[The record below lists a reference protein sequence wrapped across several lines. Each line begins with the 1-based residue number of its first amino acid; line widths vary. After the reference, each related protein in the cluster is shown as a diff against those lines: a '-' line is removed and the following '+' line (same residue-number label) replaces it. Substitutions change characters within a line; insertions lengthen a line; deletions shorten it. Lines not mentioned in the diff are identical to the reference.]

1 MDLRHLRYFL
11 AVAEEQHFGRAA
23 QRLHVVQPALSMQIR
38 ALERELGGPLFV
50 RTSRRVELTDA
61 GVLLRE
67 EAERL
72 LAQAD
77 NAESR
82 VRNAVRGG
90 MGRIRVGFSGN
101 AVFTGRIMN
110 DVRAFQAAR
119 PSVRLSLYEMA
130 SQAQVA
136 AILGGQLDVGYG
148 PAPERLDDR
157 LTSIKVGEW
166 PFIAALSKQ
175 HRLAAEAA
183 LTPELMAEEPLIA
196 YTADGARE
204 GIPAALR
211 SVLGCEPC
219 TIHHATNTLSI
230 LALAAAGLGLALVP
244 ATFATVAIPN
254 LIYKEIVGLEIHSDL
269 FFFSRSFE
277 TANAVRAFIGMAR
290 NDADCDRQG
299 QPKKLCQKAQ
309 PMA

>member
-61 GVLLRE
+61 GMLLRE

-82 VRNAVRGG
+82 VRNTIRGG
-90 MGRIRVGFSGN
+90 TGRVRVGFSGN

-110 DVRAFQAAR
+110 DVRAFQSAR
-119 PSVRLSLYEMA
+119 PNVRLNLYEMA

-136 AILGGQLDVGYG
+136 AILNGQLDVGYG

-157 LTSIKVGEW
+157 LTSVKVGEW
-166 PFIAALSKQ
+166 PVIVALSKE
-175 HRLAAEAA
+175 HRLAAEAV
-183 LTPELMAEEPLIA
+183 LTPEMIAEEPLIA

-211 SVLGCEPC
+211 GVPGCEPRA
-219 TIHHATNTLSI
+219 IHHATNTLSI

-244 ATFATVAIPN
+244 ATFGTVVIPN
-254 LIYKEIVGLEIHSDL
+254 LIYKEIAGLELSSEL

-290 NDADCDRQG
+290 GDADCDRQG
-299 QPKKLCQKAQ
+299 QAKRPCQKAP

>member
-61 GVLLRE
+61 GMLLRE

-82 VRNAVRGG
+82 VRNSIRGG

-110 DVRAFQAAR
+110 DVRAFQAAQ
-119 PSVRLSLYEMA
+119 PNVRLSLYEMA

-157 LTSIKVGEW
+157 LTAVKVGEW
-166 PFIAALSKQ
+166 PFIAALSEQ

-204 GIPAALR
+204 DIPAALR
-211 SVLGCEPC
+211 RALGCEPRA
-219 TIHHATNTLSI
+219 IHHATNTLSI

-244 ATFATVAIPN
+244 ATFGTVAIPN
-254 LIYKEIVGLEIHSDL
+254 LVYKAIAGLEISSDL

-277 TANAVRAFIGMAR
+277 TANAVRAFISLA
-290 NDADCDRQG
+290 NADAACNRQIRA
-299 QPKKLCQKAQ
+299 KRLRQKVP
-309 PMA
+309 PMT